1 MIVFDLYNAFGT
13 HGIAETSFIID
24 SCIFS
29 YGDRLTV
36 TVPFHSPAK
45 KQIIFH
51 ETRKFTSARKSTV
64 SRIVDLSTVATGIY
78 IAQENDRRP
87 SHAED

>member
-1 MIVFDLYNAFGT
+1 MTSVMLQADDRFRSVHAFGT

-36 TVPFHSPAK
+36 TVPFHSPTK
-45 KQIIFH
+45 K
-51 ETRKFTSARKSTV
+51 S
-64 SRIVDLSTVATGIY
+64 
-78 IAQENDRRP
+78 N
-87 SHAED
+87 